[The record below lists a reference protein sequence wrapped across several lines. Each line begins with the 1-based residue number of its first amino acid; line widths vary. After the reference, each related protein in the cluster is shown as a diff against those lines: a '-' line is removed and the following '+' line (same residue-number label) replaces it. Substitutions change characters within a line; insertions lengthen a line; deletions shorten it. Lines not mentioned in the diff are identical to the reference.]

1 MSTIE
6 DVRAAEARVR
16 EVLDALRKAKAL
28 DSTHLSEEL
37 RKATEEYAKLVR
49 ELTA

>member
-28 DSTHLSEEL
+28 DSNHLSEEL
-37 RKATEEYAKLVR
+37 RMATAGYARVVR
-49 ELTA
+49 ELRA